1 MKNNNVTEMNLNS
14 NGNQERYTSEQK
26 LKACNDMVAN
36 TYRRF
41 EQASIKTDDYGNL
54 TEFTDLPSAERFAR
68 NMSYVKNTRNI
79 IASGLKGEREAYEAI
94 SLMCEDKRILRNI
107 QTPAYN
113 SDYSVEHDMIVITPK
128 GIFSVEVK
136 NIHSHYAEITEQGML
151 VSKHA
156 DNKVRTHDN
165 VVQQSRRHY
174 ASIKSVLKGT
184 KYEFT
189 RITSVLL
196 FSNDMCN
203 VENKFNKELS
213 KNYINICYRNN
224 AESVLVSPMDKTV
237 LTTDEINEIADML
250 EAISEGYE
258 ERKYTLCINSQMMD
272 EVVTAYIND
281 VYAQRREE
289 EKKEGIKKH
298 SFLSKI
304 SKCFRKNNKEV

>member
-1 MKNNNVTEMNLNS
+1 MKNNNVTEIRLNS
-14 NGNQERYTSEQK
+14 NEQQERYTSEQK
-26 LKACNDMVAN
+26 FKVCNDMVAN
-36 TYRRF
+36 AYRRF
-41 EQASIKTDDYGNL
+41 EQAGIRTDDYGNI
-54 TEFTDLPSAERFAR
+54 TEFTDLPSAEKFR
-68 NMSYVKNTRNI
+68 NYMSYVKNTRNI
-79 IASGLKGEREAYEAI
+79 ISSGLKGEREAYEAV
-94 SLMCEDKRILRNI
+94 SLICGEIRILRNI

-128 GIFSVEVK
+128 GIFSIEVK

-151 VSKHA
+151 VSKHTN
-156 DNKVRTHDN
+156 NKVRTHDN

-189 RITSVLL
+189 KTTSVLL

-203 VENKFNKELS
+203 VENKFNKDLS

-250 EAISEGYE
+250 ESVSAGYE
-258 ERKYTLCINSQMMD
+258 ERKYALCINSLMMD

-281 VYAQRREE
+281 VYAQRREG
-289 EKKEGIKKH
+289 EKKEEIKKH
-298 SFLSKI
+298 GFLSKI
-304 SKCFRKNNKEV
+304 SKCFRKNNMEV